1 MKDTHPHSPSATE
14 EHIWLLQEQQPERVL
29 QTLEG
34 WRLRGREQLPQ
45 IIEAV
50 RRLLEAL
57 PQLNARY
64 RFSEDGELHRQV
76 GTNWQD
82 CLQWL
87 HAVDVRQAVEQLL
100 EHQLRPWCAANEPP
114 FKVWLV
120 EAGDDLYLV
129 MQLHR
134 ILGCETAL
142 LGERLAAAAAG
153 RPLAALPEA
162 GQTLLAE
169 PTAFSPLPG
178 LRRQGRTELTISGPF
193 WDAPLSEDERLAL
206 RWQARLPMSG
216 TELELASISQQFA
229 RFVARLGGHEALKL
243 MLHRQGCCQAIVLN
257 EQSGPEDLLYSA
269 AAQSDTGQA
278 SLPEVAVHWLP
289 AASESMQAL
298 FVGPLALP
306 SAELRADLQLSLQAW
321 PDGSLWLSLETG
333 QGLWAYAGSYLLGS
347 LLSSIAGGSSLALP
361 APLQS
366 GAGDEICGILLEAFR
381 EALGE
386 PHLTAADDFF
396 DHGGHSMLATM
407 IIGRLRS
414 QYGFELSLGD
424 FFSASSAASLAA
436 RVRRTASQERDELV
450 AETMEDAPLALA
462 QASLGRA
469 YQAFDFGTVFNL
481 PFALRFLDPVDE
493 HCFGQAF
500 GDLLVRHASL
510 RSTYHFEQGEG
521 RQRVVPVC
529 QLSRFKWFWSSA
541 ESTRASLA
549 SEAAWRFDLTRELP
563 VRVRFLREP
572 GSDQQVLSM
581 LIHHMAIDEWS
592 LNVMMKELAQAY
604 RARTAGRAP
613 QWAAP
618 VPSFHSFAAL
628 QQSAGIDRQHLAHWV
643 QHLQAARRGL
653 ILPDSGEP
661 HAQPVAERAA
671 AWFDIMPGEGV
682 ADALHSL
689 ARQQHASLF
698 GVLYAAIALS
708 LRQLAGL
715 DELLIGTSASGRS
728 DPAYFGTVGYFTT
741 MVAHRVQ
748 FSAGQTVGELIA
760 QVTRTI
766 SDSMAWATVPLEQI
780 QQALGMTAADG
791 LLFDVYVQIHA
802 NNALNG
808 ALEAADGSSVRY
820 RQIDPDKSES
830 MFGLQFEIMENQ
842 LDGERRLR
850 LVVTYRR
857 DRYTPGQMACLRELL
872 DALITR
878 LAQPGAA
885 ALSLSDIAA

>member
-1 MKDTHPHSPSATE
+1 MKDTHPHSPSAIE

-34 WRLRGREQLPQ
+34 WRLRSREQLPQ

-64 RFSEDGELHRQV
+64 LFSEDGELHRQA

-100 EHQLRPWCAANEPP
+100 EHQLRPWCAAAEPP
-114 FKVWLV
+114 CKVWLV
-120 EAGDDLYLV
+120 DTGDDLYLV

-134 ILGCETAL
+134 ILGCEAAL

-153 RPLAALPEA
+153 QPLAALPEIEWA
-162 GQTLLAE
+162 ELAE
-169 PTAFSPLPG
+169 PTALSPLPG
-178 LRRQGRTELTISGPF
+178 LRRQGRAELAISGPF
-193 WDAPLSEDERLAL
+193 WATPLREDARLAL
-206 RWQARLPMSG
+206 RWQARLPMSRA
-216 TELELASISQQFA
+216 EPELASISLQFA
-229 RFVARLGGHEALKL
+229 RFIARLGGHDALKL
-243 MLHRQGCCQAIVLN
+243 MLHRQGHSQVIVLN
-257 EQSGPEDLLYSA
+257 EQTSPEDLLFSA
-269 AAQSDTGQA
+269 AEQSASGQA

-289 AASESMQAL
+289 AASEPMQAL
-298 FVGPLALP
+298 FAGPLALP
-306 SAELRADLQLSLQAW
+306 SAEPRADLQLNLQAW

-333 QGLWAYAGSYLLGS
+333 QGLWGYAGSYLLGS
-347 LLSSIAGGSSLALP
+347 FLCSMAGSSSLALP

-366 GAGDEICGILLEAFR
+366 GAGDEVSGILLEAFR

-386 PHLTAADDFF
+386 PQLTAEDDFF

-414 QYGFELSLGD
+414 QHGLELSLGD
-424 FFSASSAASLAA
+424 FFSASSAATLAA
-436 RVRRTASQERDELV
+436 RARRNASQGSAEVV
-450 AETMEDAPLALA
+450 AETVEEAPLALA

-493 HCFGQAF
+493 QCFGQAF

-510 RSTYHFEQGEG
+510 RSTYHFELGEG

-529 QLSRFKWFWSSA
+529 QLSGFKWFWNSE
-541 ESTRASLA
+541 ESTQASLA

-572 GSDQQVLSM
+572 GSDQQILSM

-604 RARTAGRAP
+604 RARAAGKAP

-628 QQSAGIDRQHLAHWV
+628 QQAAGIDPQHLAYWV
-643 QHLQAARRGL
+643 QHLQTARRGL
-653 ILPDSGEP
+653 ILPESGEP
-661 HAQPVAERAA
+661 FAQPVAERAA
-671 AWFDIMPGEGV
+671 AWFDITPGEGV

-689 ARQQHASLF
+689 ARQQHASVF

-708 LRQLAGL
+708 LRQLGGL

-728 DPAYFGTVGYFTT
+728 DPAYFETVGYFTT

-748 FSAGQTVGELIA
+748 FNAGQTMGELIA

-766 SDSMAWATVPLEQI
+766 SDSMACATVPLEQI

-808 ALEAADGSSVRY
+808 ALETADGSPVRY
-820 RQIDPDKSES
+820 RQIDPEKNES

-842 LDGERRLR
+842 LEGQRQLR

-857 DRYTPGQMACLRELL
+857 DRYTPGQMTRLRERL
-872 DALITR
+872 DGLISR